1 MITAPIERPIIS
13 IVTATRGTFSDYW
26 LSQLQNIQ
34 GKVEFILV
42 YPPGETP
49 HQFTDSRIRTLTST
63 FKGELMQRFL
73 GLINAQGEYVMAL
86 DDDDFVHPDIFAMT
100 QNYFDRFPESWVMRL
115 LMEQIPDTEVTRIR
129 SPWAKAPDLTQIATF
144 SQATAKQF
152 KAENPDELGLLEIP
166 IAPLDRPFD
175 WRYLL
180 VPFYPRKDKHGVH
193 FENFNNRVWK
203 THRVKTALAH
213 FSKSMQVWGAL
224 TWMPFWS
231 LDRALGLFIQAEFYK
246 KDAVVGHWLPAPAQM
261 RFIERDPAT
270 KEPRT
275 YLAADLLLNRAFP
288 QYGYFW
294 NLFFSQLWDFP
305 RVIAKHLK
313 KMLMKKGAIATVPT
327 TQTWIKTRG

>member
-1 MITAPIERPIIS
+1 MS
-13 IVTATRGTFSDYW
+13 IVTATKGTFSDYW
-26 LSQLQNIQ
+26 LAQLQNIQ
-34 GKVEFILV
+34 GQVEFILV

-49 HQFTDSRIRTLTST
+49 RQFEDSRIRTITSP
-63 FKGELMQRFL
+63 FKGEVMQRFL

-86 DDDDFVHPDIFAMT
+86 DDDDFVHPDTFGMA
-100 QNYFDRFPESWVMRL
+100 QDYFDRFPKSWVMRL
-115 LMEQIPDTEVTRIR
+115 RMDKIPDTEVTRIR
-129 SPWAKAPDLTQIATF
+129 GPWATAPDIKQMGTF
-144 SQATAKQF
+144 TQATAQQF
-152 KAENPDELGLLEIP
+152 KNENPDQAGLLEIP

-180 VPFYPRKDKHGVH
+180 VPFYPRKDMHGVH

-203 THRVKTALAH
+203 TDMVKTSLAH
-213 FSKSMQVWGAL
+213 FSKSMQIWGAF

-231 LDRALGLFIQAEFYK
+231 LDRALGLFIQAEFYQ

-261 RFIERDPAT
+261 RFIDRDPST

-294 NLFFSQLWDFP
+294 NLFFSQLWDTP
-305 RVIAKHLK
+305 KVMAKRVKQGVVK
-313 KMLMKKGAIATVPT
+313 KKGAIVTTPT
-327 TQTWIKTRG
+327 TQS